1 MSGTATKSSIIF
13 SLALGLCLWSNN
25 AQAQVDQHYQ
35 GIKAP
40 RTNGLFAAGSG
51 SVTGTSDAV
60 GFVAAQSGSFY
71 QFEGGLSLTSLTDTT
86 ALEGNSWLSIG
97 AAASLY
103 WDYLGDFGWGQQDL
117 CLWFM
122 PLHASIG
129 YSQGSYTEDSL
140 GIDLAARFGFGASYA
155 ILEDLQIQGSL
166 DFELDFDWLIVSE
179 LELQPAVLMIPEIMA
194 AYRLED
200 WANAWVVVS
209 FQYHGAISDPGG
221 QREGDFRW
229 SIGIAY
235 DH

>member
-1 MSGTATKSSIIF
+1 MSGTAIKRSIIF
-13 SLALGLCLWSNN
+13 SWVMGLCVWSPN
-25 AQAQVDQHYQ
+25 ALAKVDQHYQ

-40 RTNGLFAAGSG
+40 RTHGFFAAGSG
-51 SVTGTSDAV
+51 SVTDTTDAV
-60 GFVAAQSGSFY
+60 GFVAAQGGSFY
-71 QFEGGLSLTSLTDTT
+71 QVQGGLSLTTLKDATT
-86 ALEGNSWLSIG
+86 LNDNSWISIG

-103 WDYLGDFGWGQQDL
+103 WDYWGDFGWGEDL

-122 PLHASIG
+122 PLHASVG
-129 YSQGSYTEDSL
+129 YSAGSYTEDSL
-140 GIDLAARFGFGASYA
+140 GLDVAARFGFGASYA
-155 ILEDLQIQGSL
+155 IWEELQIQGSL
-166 DFELDFDWLIVSE
+166 DFELDFDWLIVSD

-200 WANAWVVVS
+200 WADAWVVVS

-235 DH
+235 DP